1 MELKEIALMTLT
13 TDQTEHQSIAVPL
26 GDQPP
31 FLTVQQ
37 ASKLLQ
43 VSTWVLYQ
51 AIRAGELPVIRWGR
65 RVVLQREDLAAFVL
79 SRRDEGLRGSPRM
92 ARLNIGSEPARG
104 AKPRASPRTNRF
116 ARAESV

>member
-1 MELKEIALMTLT
+1 MTLT
-13 TDQTEHQSIAVPL
+13 TDQTETQSIVVPL
-26 GDQPP
+26 GDQPQ

-37 ASKLLQ
+37 ASKLLR

-79 SRRDEGLRGSPRM
+79 SRRDGGLRASRSM
-92 ARLNIGSEPARG
+92 ARLHVGSDPAL
-104 AKPRASPRTNRF
+104 ASKPRASPGTNRF
-116 ARAESV
+116 ARADSV

>member
-1 MELKEIALMTLT
+1 MTLT
-13 TDQTEHQSIAVPL
+13 TDKTEHQSIPVPL
-26 GDQPP
+26 EDQPQ

-37 ASKLLQ
+37 ASRLLQ

-92 ARLNIGSEPARG
+92 ARLNVGSEPAPG
-104 AKPRASPRTNRF
+104 AKPRASPGTTRF

>member
-1 MELKEIALMTLT
+1 MTLT
-13 TDQTEHQSIAVPL
+13 TDWSGHESIAVPL
-26 GDQPP
+26 GDQPQ

-51 AIRAGELPVIRWGR
+51 AVRAGELPVIRWGR

-92 ARLNIGSEPARG
+92 ARLNVGSEPAPG
-104 AKPRASPRTNRF
+104 ARPRASPATDRF
-116 ARAESV
+116 ARNSV

>member
-1 MELKEIALMTLT
+1 MELKEVALMTLT
-13 TDQTEHQSIAVPL
+13 TDKTEHQSIPVPL
-26 GDQPP
+26 GDQPQ

-43 VSTWVLYQ
+43 VSTWVVYQ

-92 ARLNIGSEPARG
+92 ARLNVGSEPALG
-104 AKPRASPRTNRF
+104 ARPRASPGTNRY
-116 ARAESV
+116 ARAETV